1 MLSPVI
7 MVGCGGS
14 GIKSVRYVREAIKAK
29 LAANG
34 WHGPLP
40 QAWQFIGLDSLTGQ
54 TDLAEVPALPV
65 RDYRQI
71 NGGFAKLRDL
81 YSNLRAAHPP
91 AGRNSGYRE
100 MLGWLPSS
108 DELNGDPRIGM
119 GQLRGVGR
127 AFGVYSL
134 NSAAVKDR
142 LEAAHIA
149 CAGGSGELLE
159 VCRALKIPVDA
170 AAAVPPPLVV
180 VVGSSAGGTGAGI
193 MLDTIDMLKRI
204 STNHVTP
211 VAIVYGPEIFGQ
223 VMEPEMVAN
232 SLAFMSEM
240 FNAFWSTGAGPVGLF
255 PAPGV
260 NLDSRGPFAI
270 FSVGRENLSGAD
282 LNNSTTI
289 YRAVGDTLA
298 SWITSPRLSTT
309 VRDYVMGN
317 RDANIQL
324 GGYGFGEGQL
334 FGAVTSFGSA
344 TVAVGRTRFRSYAK
358 SFLMRNLYDFH
369 WAGARDIARRVLS
382 AADASKPDNVINE
395 LLASHFFPAYLEE
408 AGLKQIFDKGMAT
421 SGITDLVLGQ
431 KHSEASGREFE
442 RLLWD
447 RLPAS
452 EHNAA
457 GWREHVSNFGKLLHP
472 DQLAKVNGEF
482 EERLN
487 LWVGQLATRV
497 LLRTNL
503 LIAQAS
509 LPVAIKVVD
518 KAISE
523 LQQYSN
529 QFRQAA
535 ETARGRTATAQ
546 AEMWR
551 KVSEITGSP
560 RKEAAGVKDACQFAG
575 MNLAQEA
582 RMEGMFRLERV
593 IGEIERNLLAQI
605 RSAMQMA
612 LEGDLTSANTIIDN
626 QPAIVNQW
634 PHGREV
640 PAPFKPTMVEFLLED
655 WDEWPDILREIMR
668 VAVDRTRDET
678 DDMEAFRRQ
687 ITMGDRDN
695 PSGRPPMLWQE
706 DNRVSDWA
714 PHQPFRARL
723 RLDVNTVDE
732 VVAHWMGTSTPMSR
746 HLSEGLSGYLAD
758 EGQVARMNKFRQ
770 QFRLALQQSKPLIKL
785 DQVRLQ
791 EENARVGNPPAP
803 MGVMP
808 VIDQLPFNSGHA
820 ARDIAEELLRAEL
833 HIGPGVNMDQYFT
846 NSEKESAVM
855 SSFLDKSVHPSFVQN
870 FTVTLANAM
879 NGVQNRPIALRN
891 WMKYKRGRTLDEFVP
906 LPRVLLEAVVRG
918 FVVARLVGQVTT
930 DTSKPIQIASGDEV
944 HEFPFPLLSPVD
956 SSNVLAG
963 ILESMSLTFGKF
975 PAEGMN
981 AYAAYK
987 SLYWH
992 GVPELAADR
1001 SHQFRVAGSLLQFL
1015 QTGKVAGKVLDAAR
1029 VAEFDAPTFEER
1041 KSKMLQYLEEYVAF
1055 LEELRDTPLTGW
1067 EMKSHDGTIT
1077 PTDTPTVEFI
1087 DLMID
1092 QYRCVRDAVAVAG
1105 DTPVPSTRPRPSA

>member
-34 WHGPLP
+34 WNGPLP

-71 NGGFAKLRDL
+71 NGGFARLRDL

-100 MLGWLPSS
+100 LLGWLPNS

-134 NSAAVKDR
+134 NSSAVKER
-142 LEAAHIA
+142 LEAAHLA
-149 CAGGSGELLE
+149 CAGGSAELLE

-223 VMEPEMVAN
+223 VMEPDMVAN

-240 FNAFWSTGAGPVGLF
+240 FNAFWSTGPGPVGLF

-260 NLDSRGPFAI
+260 DLDSRGPFAI
-270 FSVGRENLSGAD
+270 FSVGRENMSGAD
-282 LNNSTTI
+282 LRNSTTI

-298 SWITSPRLSTT
+298 SWVTSPRLSTT

-324 GGYGFGEGQL
+324 GGYGFGEGHL

-369 WAGARDIARRVLS
+369 WKGARDIARRVLS
-382 AADASKPDNVINE
+382 ASDATKPDNVINE
-395 LLASHFFPAYLEE
+395 LLAAHFYPKYLEE
-408 AGLKQIFDKGMAT
+408 TGLRQTFDRGLAT
-421 SGITDLVLGQ
+421 SGVTDVVLSQ
-431 KHSEASGREFE
+431 KHSETTGREFE

-452 EHNAA
+452 EHNSA
-457 GWREHVSNFGKLLHP
+457 GWREHLSNFGTLLRP
-472 DQLAKVNGEF
+472 DQLRKANTEF

-487 LWVGQLATRV
+487 AWSSELAAKV

-503 LIAQAS
+503 LIAEAS

-518 KAISE
+518 KTIAE

-529 QFRQAA
+529 QYRQAA
-535 ETARGRTATAQ
+535 ETARGRVATAV
-546 AEMWR
+546 ADMWR
-551 KVSEITGSP
+551 KVTEITGSP
-560 RKEAAGVKDACQFAG
+560 RKEAAGVKEACQFAG
-575 MNLAQEA
+575 MHLAQEA
-582 RMEGMFRLERV
+582 RMEGLLRLERV
-593 IGEIERNLLAQI
+593 TGEVERNLLAQI

-612 LEGDLTSANTIIDN
+612 VEGDLTSVNTIIDD
-626 QPAIVNQW
+626 QPAIVMQW
-634 PHGREV
+634 PHEREV
-640 PAPFKPTMVEFLLED
+640 PAPFMPTMVEFLLEE
-655 WDEWPDILREIMR
+655 WNEWPDILREIMR
-668 VAVDRTRDET
+668 TAVVRAPGET
-678 DDMEAFRRQ
+678 DDLEAFRRQ
-687 ITMGDRDN
+687 ITMGDKDN
-695 PSGRPPMLWQE
+695 PAGRPPMLWQE

-714 PHQPFRARL
+714 LHQPFRARM
-723 RLDVNTVDE
+723 RMDVDTVDE
-732 VVAHWMGTSTPMSR
+732 VVAHWMGTSAPMAR

-758 EGQVARMNKFRQ
+758 EGQIARFNKFRQ
-770 QFRLALQQSKPLIKL
+770 QFRLALQQSKPLIKV

-791 EENARVGNPPAP
+791 EELGRVGYPINP

-808 VIDQLPFNSGHA
+808 VIDQLPFNPGHP
-820 ARDIAEELLRAEL
+820 AREIAEELLRAEL
-833 HIGPGVNMDQYFT
+833 GIGPGVNMEQYFT

-855 SSFLDKSVHPSFVQN
+855 SSFLDKSIHPSFVMN
-870 FTVTLANAM
+870 FTVTVANAL
-879 NGVQNRPIALRN
+879 NGVSNRPIALRS
-891 WMKYKRGRTLDEFVP
+891 WMKYKRGRTLNEFVP
-906 LPRVLLEAVVRG
+906 MPVILMEAIIRG
-918 FVVARLVGQVTT
+918 FVVARLLGQVTT
-930 DTSKPIQIASGDEV
+930 DTSRPVQVVSGDET

-963 ILESMSLTFGKF
+963 ILESMPLALGKF
-975 PAEGMN
+975 PSEGMN
-981 AYAAYK
+981 AYAAYRA
-987 SLYWH
+987 LYWH
-992 GVPELAADR
+992 GVPALAEDR
-1001 SHQFRVAGSLLQFL
+1001 THQFKVSGTLLKYL
-1015 QTGKVAGKVLDAAR
+1015 QTGKVEGRVLDPAR
-1029 VAEFDAPTFEER
+1029 AAEFDAPSFEER
-1041 KSKMLQYLEEYVAF
+1041 RDKMVAYLDEYIQFLQG
-1055 LEELRDTPLTGW
+1055 LRDTPLTGT
-1067 EMKSHDGTIT
+1067 EMKSNDGTIV
-1077 PTDTPTVEFI
+1077 PSDTPTVEI
-1087 DLMID
+1087 IEMLMD
-1092 QYRCVRDAVAVAG
+1092 QYTCVRDAVSAAG
-1105 DTPVPSTRPRPSA
+1105 ADSAGHAAPRPRV

>member
-14 GIKSVRYVREAIKAK
+14 GIKSVRYVREAVKAK

-54 TDLAEVPALPV
+54 TDLAEVPALPE

-71 NGGFAKLRDL
+71 NGGFSSMRDL
-81 YSNLRAAHPP
+81 YSNLRAAHPTT
-91 AGRNSGYRE
+91 GLNSGYRE

-108 DELNGDPRIGM
+108 DELTGDPRIGM

-134 NSAAVKDR
+134 NSATVRDR
-142 LEAAHIA
+142 LTAALSA

-170 AAAVPPPLVV
+170 AAVVPPPLVV
-180 VVGSSAGGTGAGI
+180 VVGSCAGGTGAGI

-223 VMEPEMVAN
+223 EMEPEMVAN

-260 NLDSRGPFAI
+260 ALESRGPFAI

-282 LNNSTTI
+282 LRNSTTI

-317 RDANIQL
+317 KYANVQL
-324 GGYGFGEGQL
+324 GGYGFGEGHL
-334 FGAVTSFGSA
+334 TGSVTSFGSA
-344 TVAVGRTRFRSYAK
+344 TVSVGRTRFRSYAK

-382 AADASKPDNVINE
+382 AADASKPENVINE
-395 LLASHFFPAYLEE
+395 LLASHFFATYLEE
-408 AGLKQIFDKGMAT
+408 AGLKQEFEREMAT
-421 SGITDLVLGQ
+421 SGITDSILGLR
-431 KHSEASGREFE
+431 HSEAAGREFE
-442 RLLWD
+442 RILWD

-452 EHNAA
+452 EHNSA
-457 GWREHVSNFGKLLHP
+457 GWREHISNFGRLLHP
-472 DQLAKVNGEF
+472 DQLTKANREF

-487 LWVGQLATRV
+487 EWIKQIAVRV
-497 LLRTNL
+497 LLRTNR
-503 LIAQAS
+503 LIAEAS
-509 LPVAIKVVD
+509 LPVAIKVVE

-535 ETARGRTATAQ
+535 ETARGRTTTAQ
-546 AEMWR
+546 TDMWR
-551 KVSEITGSP
+551 KISEISGSP
-560 RKEAAGVKDACQFAG
+560 RKDSAGVKEACQLAG
-575 MNLAQEA
+575 MNLAQES
-582 RMEGMFRLERV
+582 RMTGMFRLEKV
-593 IGEIERNLLAQI
+593 IGQVGENLLAQI
-605 RSAMQMA
+605 RSAMRMA
-612 LEGDLTSANTIIDN
+612 LEGDLTSANTIIDD
-626 QPAIVNQW
+626 QPAIVSQW

-640 PAPFKPTMVEFLLED
+640 PEPFKPTMVEFLLEE
-655 WDEWPDILREIMR
+655 WNEWPDILREIMR

-678 DDMEAFRRQ
+678 DDMAAFRRQ
-687 ITMGDRDN
+687 ITMGDVDN
-695 PSGRPPMLWQE
+695 PAGRPPMLWHE
-706 DNRVSDWA
+706 DDLVSDWV
-714 PHQPFRARL
+714 PHSKFHARL

-732 VVAHWMGTSTPMSR
+732 MVAHWMGTSTPMSR

-758 EGQVARMNKFRQ
+758 EGQVARLNKFRQ

-791 EENARVGNPPAP
+791 QENARVGSPPAP

-820 ARDIAEELLRAEL
+820 ARDIAEDLLRSEL
-833 HIGPGVNMDQYFT
+833 GIGPGVNMGNYFT

-855 SSFLDKSVHPSFVQN
+855 SSFLEKSVHPSFVQN
-870 FTVTLANAM
+870 FTVTLANAQI
-879 NGVQNRPIALRN
+879 VIQNNPIALRN

-906 LPRVLLEAVVRG
+906 LPRVLLEAIIRG
-918 FVVARLVGQVTT
+918 FVVARLVGQVTV
-930 DTSKPIQIASGDEV
+930 DTSRAIQVTSGDEV
-944 HEFPFPLLSPVD
+944 YEFPFPLLSPVN

-963 ILESMSLTFGKF
+963 LLESMPLTFGKF
-975 PAEGMN
+975 PAQGMN

-987 SLYWH
+987 CLYLH

-1001 SHQFRVAGSLLQFL
+1001 THQFRVAGNLLQFL
-1015 QTGKVAGKVLDAAR
+1015 RTGTVEGSVLDTSRA
-1029 VAEFDAPTFEER
+1029 AEFDAPTFEER
-1041 KSKMLQYLEEYVAF
+1041 KSKILEYLDTYVAF
-1055 LEELRDTPLTGW
+1055 LEELRDTPLTGH
-1067 EMKSHDGTIT
+1067 EMKSHDGTIM
-1077 PTDTPTVEFI
+1077 PSDTPTVEFI
-1087 DLMID
+1087 HLIIE

-1105 DTPVPSTRPRPSA
+1105 ETSAPISRTRPSV